1 MRTPRS
7 VISLCALL
15 IAAFLSVLLTGC
27 PAGSSAAAPLVST
40 RAYSGHENDQ
50 DANNFVRAYPAK
62 VGSRLDDCQ
71 LCHKVGAT
79 APKTLYNP
87 CSYCH
92 LIQWPDPTN
101 YSPTPVNYQATLNQF
116 GLDYLNNGRTIA
128 AFSAIASMDS
138 DGDGA
143 TNIDEINDNRFPGS
157 AASKPGQPFAPTISL
172 TMSQVQTMTQH
183 PEFLLM
189 NTSKQQ
195 YDDYAT
201 YTGPTVKDVLV
212 AAGVDLTGATGVSVF
227 APDGFKQDFLIAK
240 VNNSPAYPDTVFYE
254 VPQPFTDPRLNFV
267 NYPSPLPTC
276 PSTGTTYKN
285 GDPITGLQLTVA
297 WKRDGNVL
305 STSYYDPATGT
316 LQGEGPFRVIPPQS
330 TAGRPDRG
338 SGSTI
343 TQASPDDGWNY
354 LGSLDH
360 NAGSSPRGACIIRV
374 NPMPAG
380 LEEYDTSNG
389 WSLISDKKI
398 VIYGLGVH

>member
-1 MRTPRS
+1 MRPTRS

-15 IAAFLSVLLTGC
+15 LVVMAGVLLTGC
-27 PAGSSAAAPLVST
+27 PQGTPAPAPLVST

-50 DANNFVRAYPAK
+50 DANNFVRAYPAR

-71 LCHKVGAT
+71 LCHKVGVT
-79 APKTLYNP
+79 APKTLYNA

-92 LIQWPDPTN
+92 LIQWPDPAN
-101 YSPTPVNYQATLNQF
+101 YAPTPANYQATLNQF
-116 GLDYLNNGRTIA
+116 ALDYLNNGRSVAAFTTIA
-128 AFSAIASMDS
+128 GMDS

-143 TNIDEINDNRFPGS
+143 TNADEIADNRFPGN
-157 AASKPGQPFAPTISL
+157 AASKPGQPFAPTKIL
-172 TMSQVQTMTQH
+172 TLAQVQGMTQH

-201 YTGPTVKDVLV
+201 YNGPTVKDLLV

-240 VNNSPAYPDTVFYE
+240 VNNAYPDSVFYE
-254 VPQPFTDPRLNFV
+254 VPQPFADPLLNFV
-267 NYPSPLPTC
+267 NYPSPLPVC
-276 PSTGTTYKN
+276 PSTSTTYKN

-297 WKRDGNVL
+297 WQRDGNVL
-305 STSYYDPATGT
+305 SASYYDPSTGR
-316 LQGEGPFRVIPPQS
+316 LEGEGPFRVIPPQS

-338 SGSTI
+338 NGQLQDLSDPT
-343 TQASPDDGWNY
+343 WNY
-354 LGSLDH
+354 SGSLDH
-360 NAGSSPRGACIIRV
+360 NAGSSPRGACIIRI
-374 NPMPAG
+374 NPMPGG

-389 WSLISDKKI
+389 WSLIPDKKI
-398 VIYGLGVH
+398 VIYGLGVN